1 MANLKDINYGIGK
14 YLEASD
20 ASDIPD
26 IGTNRKNLDLLNFK
40 VAINNAYA
48 LYNFKDGMIDAY
60 QTEGGVDTATSTN
73 ESYDSTSK
81 YYSPTIVAS
90 TTTAFTSNGAA
101 TWTAPA
107 GITSAEILVV
117 AGGGGGGDAGTGA
130 SGGGGAGGIVHHAT
144 YTIVPAVVYDL
155 TVGDG
160 GDNGTG
166 GSPPGDDGDDS
177 SFNDNAEGSQSK
189 MTALG
194 GGGGGQDGAPGRDGG
209 SGGGEGADEA
219 ASGAGQGTQGNSG
232 GGTGYGNNAGQ
243 GGSNKGGGGGGANAV
258 GADSNGTAGAGGVG
272 KEFSSFG
279 AYGTNSSNSTAP
291 ASGKG
296 YFGGGG
302 GGGANTS
309 TPDAGAGGAG
319 GGATGT
325 YDGPKP
331 DALDNTGGGGG
342 GGAAGPG
349 YTGYGGTGGS
359 GIVLIKTIAATLPMT
374 LISNAQTAQAAPTE
388 GRLML
393 YEEDVD
399 AITLDT
405 DLKGYVSRDGGT
417 TYTQTPLVEDTVYGQ
432 WGMDQYTKLMLHW
445 DGANDGTTFTDSSSA
460 AHAIT
465 VTGGAHTDTAIKKFG
480 TAAGQFDG
488 TGDYLSTP
496 DSSDWNFGTDNF
508 TAEAWFRASSLP
520 GSGGDTIVG
529 QSGSNTDNRG
539 WAISIRD
546 TSNSVTNPLK
556 FMYSL
561 NGTSWS
567 SDSTGGT
574 TTIVVDTWYHVAA
587 VRSGTTFYLF
597 VNGAVEDTWT
607 DASSMFNC
615 TADLEVGSTSALS
628 EDFNGYIDEVR
639 ISKGVARWTAA
650 FTPPTYAYGSN
661 QRILSGS
668 VDISGQPSG
677 TSMKYKIETLNNK
690 NLKLHGASLLWA

>member
-26 IGTNRKNLDLLNFK
+26 IGSNRKNLDLLNFK
-40 VAINNAYA
+40 VATNNAYA

-60 QTEGGVDTATSTN
+60 QTETGVDAGTSTN
-73 ESYDSTSK
+73 ETYDSSGK

-144 YTIVPAVVYDL
+144 YTTVPAVVYDL

-194 GGGGGQDGAPGRDGG
+194 GGGGGQDGEPGRDGG

-219 ASGAGQGTQGNSG
+219 ASGAGQATQGNSG

-432 WGMDQYTKLMLHW
+432 FGLDANTILLLHC
-445 DGANDGTTFTDSSSA
+445 DGADSGTTFTDSSFVPNTMS
-460 AHAIT
+460 INGST
-465 VTGGAHTDTAIKKFG
+465 HTDTTIKKFG
-480 TAAGQFDG
+480 TASAQFDG
-488 TGDYLSTP
+488 TDDYLYCDALLSGNNVFTVDCWVYP
-496 DSSDWNFGTDNF
+496 TNLATNRCIFGQGTTGSAGINLGLRTNSSGGQMSVDIYGLDWVPSGTISQDVWTHVALSWDGTILRWFINGTLTDSNTLSSPFAIGSSDFQV
-508 TAEAWFRASSLP
+508 
-520 GSGGDTIVG
+520 GSFP
-529 QSGSNTDNRG
+529 
-539 WAISIRD
+539 W
-546 TSNSVTNPLK
+546 TS
-556 FMYSL
+556 
-561 NGTSWS
+561 
-567 SDSTGGT
+567 
-574 TTIVVDTWYHVAA
+574 
-587 VRSGTTFYLF
+587 
-597 VNGAVEDTWT
+597 
-607 DASSMFNC
+607 
-615 TADLEVGSTSALS
+615 TADWL
-628 EDFNGYIDEVR
+628 GYIDEFRV
-639 ISKGVARWTAA
+639 SNVCRWTSS
-650 FTPPTYAYGSN
+650 FTEPPHAYGAA

-668 VDISGQPSG
+668 VDISGQPAGSN
-677 TSMKYKIETLNNK
+677 MKYKVETLNDK
-690 NLKLHGASLLWA
+690 KLKLHGASLLWA